1 MEFGQVLL
9 VTVIVAIVL
18 VFVALYFG
26 GKKLIQLR
34 KIRVGKNG
42 EKKVGKVLEKIAGK
56 SANRYRVIHDLY
68 LPLYDKTT
76 QIDHI
81 VIGRFGMVVVE
92 TKAMNGEI
100 YGTEKDNDWAN
111 VVNEHKTRFYNPLL
125 QNKTHVDCVRH
136 ILKKENIYRVN
147 IDSLVVF
154 SQKTAILNI
163 PRKLPVITINLLK
176 KYFKKARYRQDN
188 QVDVNK
194 VYEALMKNRVTD
206 PEKIKQH
213 NANVKKMARD
223 KH

>member
-26 GKKLIQLR
+26 GKKLLQLR

-42 EKKVGKVLEKIAGK
+42 EKKVGKALEKIAGK
-56 SANRYRVIHDLY
+56 SANRYRVIHDIY

-176 KYFKKARYRQDN
+176 KYFKKTRYRQDN
-188 QVDVNK
+188 QVDVNR

>member
-1 MEFGQVLL
+1 MEWEQMLL

-18 VFVALYFG
+18 VLVVLYFT
-26 GKKLIQLR
+26 GKKLLQLR

-42 EKKVGKVLEKIAGK
+42 EKKVGRALEKIARK
-56 SANRYRVIHDLY
+56 SSNRYRVIHDIY

-111 VVNEHKTRFYNPLL
+111 VVNDRKTRFYNPLL

-136 ILKKENIYRVN
+136 ILKKENIYRIQV
-147 IDSLVVF
+147 DSLVVF

-176 KYFKKARYRQDN
+176 KYFKKSRYRQDH
-188 QVDVNK
+188 QVDVERT
-194 VYEALMKNRVTD
+194 YEALMKNRVTD
-206 PEKIKQH
+206 PEKIRQH
-213 NANVKKMARD
+213 NENVRKMARE

>member
-1 MEFGQVLL
+1 MEWEQMLL

-18 VFVALYFG
+18 VFVVLYFT
-26 GKKLIQLR
+26 GKKLLQLR

-42 EKKVGKVLEKIAGK
+42 EKKVGRALEKIARK
-56 SANRYRVIHDLY
+56 SSNRYRVIHDIY

-111 VVNEHKTRFYNPLL
+111 VVNDRKTRFYNPLL

-136 ILKKENIYRVN
+136 ILKKENIYRIQV
-147 IDSLVVF
+147 DSLVVF

-176 KYFKKARYRQDN
+176 KYFKKSRYRQDH
-188 QVDVNK
+188 QVDVERT
-194 VYEALMKNRVTD
+194 YEALMKNRVTD
-206 PEKIKQH
+206 PEKIRQH
-213 NANVKKMARD
+213 NENVRKMARE